1 MFGTMMRVAGEVE
14 FLKDAELKERV
25 LKDRPFLKDFG
36 FTPQSQDLVIFR
48 ISKGETYFW
57 SIGTAFEPKKMIEF
71 GK

>member
-1 MFGTMMRVAGEVE
+1 MRVAGEVE

-57 SIGTAFEPKKMIEF
+57 PIETAFKPKKMIES